1 MANMVVKIGI
11 IGGTG
16 LDNPDIME
24 NRKEKI
30 INTPYGSAEVVL
42 GSIKSVECVS
52 YSIIKLKH

>member
-1 MANMVVKIGI
+1 MVVKIGI

-52 YSIIKLKH
+52 YSIIRLKH